1 MRKGVT
7 IFAVALG
14 LNGALAAPSAHALG
28 YSFVDIDVP
37 GSQAGSTGFF
47 GLSLNNLGQVVGS
60 YEDSAGNENG
70 FLYSG
75 GKYIALNAPG
85 ASGTFLDGINDF
97 GQVVGTAFYSNGSG
111 FNFIDTRGKFT
122 VISNAISPLGS
133 NAINDR
139 DQVLGNL
146 GFPNYGVLNSQGII
160 SPIDTSGAN
169 GTALVEGFNNL
180 DQLAGELC
188 DSVTCHGFTETNGV
202 FTKIDPPN
210 ASFAFAQGVNDLGQ
224 GVGAYLDN
232 AGNGFYTFIDTKGDF
247 TILQDPNA
255 SAVMGGTE
263 PYAINDLDQ
272 IVGSYNDAAGN
283 PHVFFATP
291 NLFPFA
297 FTAATRLA
305 DPVPEPS
312 TWVLMLTGLAG
323 LGSLVKKRKRDLMRR
338 DEA

>member
-1 MRKGVT
+1 MCQ
-7 IFAVALG
+7 
-14 LNGALAAPSAHALG
+14 APKPEAPDFS
-28 YSFVDIDVP
+28 
-37 GSQAGSTGFF
+37 

-202 FTKIDPPN
+202 FTKSTPPTPHSRSPRGLTIWVRGW
-210 ASFAFAQGVNDLGQ
+210 AHISTTRAMV
-224 GVGAYLDN
+224 
-232 AGNGFYTFIDTKGDF
+232 F
-247 TILQDPNA
+247 TPSSIRR
-255 SAVMGGTE
+255 
-263 PYAINDLDQ
+263 AI
-272 IVGSYNDAAGN
+272 S
-283 PHVFFATP
+283 PHSK
-291 NLFPFA
+291 
-297 FTAATRLA
+297 TRTL
-305 DPVPEPS
+305 PQ
-312 TWVLMLTGLAG
+312 
-323 LGSLVKKRKRDLMRR
+323 
-338 DEA
+338 